1 MVQHSLDKLWGF
13 EVMSVRL
20 YVGNLPAELDRHA
33 LEQVFQDSGE
43 PLTVKVI
50 TDRKTGRCRGFGFVT
65 VENDEQADSVI
76 ERFNGFDFNG
86 AVLKLEKALPR
97 HKEKSEDEEGNN
109 VPQQQE
115 NSSAAAPVEEKMPP
129 KRKKRRNKKSS
140 NRPELKTS
148 SSSSEFHQP
157 DPRWASE
164 LEEFKQRLLA
174 AQSN

>member
-1 MVQHSLDKLWGF
+1 
-13 EVMSVRL
+13 MSVRL
-20 YVGNLPAELDRHA
+20 YVGNLPAELDRQA
-33 LEQVFQDSGE
+33 LEQVFHESGE
-43 PLTVKVI
+43 SLTVKVI

-97 HKEKSEDEEGNN
+97 QKEKGDEE
-109 VPQQQE
+109 E
-115 NSSAAAPVEEKMPP
+115 SNSAIDHEVKDRNATEAQGEEKGEEKIPP
-129 KRKKRRNKKSS
+129 KRSKKRRNKKSS
-140 NRPELKTS
+140 NRPEFRSS

-174 AQSN
+174 SQSN

>member
-1 MVQHSLDKLWGF
+1 
-13 EVMSVRL
+13 MSVRL
-20 YVGNLPAELDRHA
+20 YIGNLPAELDRQA
-33 LEQVFQDSGE
+33 LEQVFKESGE
-43 PLTVKVI
+43 ALTVKVI

-97 HKEKSEDEEGNN
+97 QKEKAEEEETSTPPATEGEA
-109 VPQQQE
+109 P
-115 NSSAAAPVEEKMPP
+115 SAEEKQEEKMPP
-129 KRKKRRNKKSS
+129 KRKKRRNKKTNKRSEVRS
-140 NRPELKTS
+140 S

-157 DPRWASE
+157 DPRWANE

-174 AQSN
+174 AQSS

>member
-1 MVQHSLDKLWGF
+1 
-13 EVMSVRL
+13 MSVRL
-20 YVGNLPAELDRHA
+20 YVGNLPAELDRQA
-33 LEQVFQDSGE
+33 LEQVFHESGE
-43 PLTVKVI
+43 SLTVKVI

-97 HKEKSEDEEGNN
+97 QKEKGDEEESNSATDHEVSDRN
-109 VPQQQE
+109 VTESQG
-115 NSSAAAPVEEKMPP
+115 EEKGEEKIPP
-129 KRKKRRNKKSS
+129 KRSKKRRNKKSS
-140 NRPELKTS
+140 NRPEVRSS

-157 DPRWASE
+157 DPRWATE

-174 AQSN
+174 SQSN

>member
-1 MVQHSLDKLWGF
+1 
-13 EVMSVRL
+13 MSVRL
-20 YVGNLPAELDRHA
+20 YIGNLPAELDRQA
-33 LEQVFQDSGE
+33 LEQVFKESGE
-43 PLTVKVI
+43 ALTVKVI

-97 HKEKSEDEEGNN
+97 QKEKAEEEETST
-109 VPQQQE
+109 PP
-115 NSSAAAPVEEKMPP
+115 AAEEKQEEKVPP
-129 KRKKRRNKKSS
+129 KRKKRRNKKTNKRSEVRS
-140 NRPELKTS
+140 S

-157 DPRWASE
+157 DPRWANE

-174 AQSN
+174 AQSS